1 MYIREL
7 ALQNFRNYN
16 YLNLALHPGINVFVG
31 DNAQGKTNVLE
42 SIYLCATARS
52 HRTNQER
59 EVIMWDETEAHIRL
73 NIQKKYVD
81 DQIDFHM
88 DKRGKG
94 VAINR
99 IPIKKLVD
107 LLGILNV
114 VMFSPE
120 DLQMIKKGPGER
132 RRFVDIELSQ
142 LDRLYYYGLQ
152 QYHKVLKQRNNLLK
166 NFHSTSDAR
175 NMLEVWDMQIVEYG
189 TNVINKRKEFISKL
203 GMIAREIHFNISGDK
218 EKLEVVYA
226 PSVGIEIYEQKLSSN
241 HDQDIF
247 RRSTSIGPHRDDMTF
262 LINGMDVRI
271 YGSQGQ
277 QRTVVLSI
285 KLAQLRMIQ
294 EILGE
299 QPVLLLDDVL
309 SELDY
314 HRQQFLFAHTQ
325 NIQTFIT
332 STGTEESVWNMQE
345 IGKLF
350 RVSSGAIAE
359 ESCKK

>member
-7 ALQNFRNYN
+7 SLQNFRNYN
-16 YLNLALHPGINVFVG
+16 YLNLVLHPGINVFVG

-52 HRTNQER
+52 HRTNQEK
-59 EVIMWDETEAHIRL
+59 EVIAWDQIDSHIRL
-73 NIQKKYVD
+73 NIQKKYIE

-99 IPIKKLVD
+99 MPIKKLGD
-107 LLGILNV
+107 LLGVLNV

-120 DLQMIKKGPGER
+120 DLQMIKRSPGER
-132 RRFVDIELSQ
+132 RRFIDIELCQ
-142 LDRLYYYGLQ
+142 IDRMYYYGLQ

-166 NFHSTSDAR
+166 NFEYTNDAQ
-175 NMLEVWDMQIVEYG
+175 NLLEVWDAQIIEYG
-189 TNVINKRKEFISKL
+189 TNVINKRIEFINRL
-203 GMIAREIHFNISGDK
+203 GKHAQEIHTNISGNK
-218 EKLEVVYA
+218 EKLEIVYD
-226 PSVGIEIYEQKLSSN
+226 PSVNIEDYETKLSTN
-241 HDQDIF
+241 HKRDIF
-247 RRSTSIGPHRDDMTF
+247 RKATSIGPHRDDLIF
-262 LINGMDVRI
+262 LINDMNVRT

-314 HRQQFLFAHTQ
+314 HRQQFLFAHTED
-325 NIQTFIT
+325 IQTLIT
-332 STGTEESVWNMQE
+332 CTGIEESVWDSQS

-350 RVSSGAIAE
+350 KVSKGTIS
-359 ESCKK
+359 

>member
-7 ALQNFRNYN
+7 SLQNFRNYN
-16 YLNLALHPGINVFVG
+16 YLNLVLHPGINVFVG

-42 SIYLCATARS
+42 AIYLCATARS
-52 HRTNQER
+52 HRTNQEK
-59 EVIMWDETEAHIRL
+59 EVIAWDETEAHIRL
-73 NIQKKYVD
+73 DIKKRHIE

-88 DKRGKG
+88 DRKGKG

-99 IPIKKLVD
+99 IPIRRLGE
-107 LLGILNV
+107 LLGVLNV

-120 DLQMIKKGPGER
+120 DLQMIKRGPGER
-132 RRFVDIELSQ
+132 RRFIDIELCQ
-142 LDRLYYYGLQ
+142 IDRMYYYGLQ

-166 NFHSTSDAR
+166 SFEHTSDAQ
-175 NMLEVWDMQIVEYG
+175 NLLEVWDTQIVEYG
-189 TNVINKRKEFISKL
+189 TNVINKRINFVDKL
-203 GMIAREIHFNISGDK
+203 EKIAQEIHFNISGDK
-218 EKLEVVYA
+218 EKLEIRYD
-226 PSVGIEIYEQKLSSN
+226 PSVNVAQYETKLSAN
-241 HDQDIF
+241 HKRDIF
-247 RRSTSIGPHRDDMTF
+247 RRSTSLGPHRDDLVF
-262 LINGMDVRI
+262 LINEMDVRT

-325 NIQTFIT
+325 NIQTLIT
-332 STGTEESVWNMQE
+332 CTGIEESVWNSQS

-350 RVSSGAIAE
+350 KVNKGTIR
-359 ESCKK
+359 

>member
-7 ALQNFRNYN
+7 SLQNFRNYN
-16 YLNLALHPGINVFVG
+16 YLNLVLHPGINVFVG
-31 DNAQGKTNVLE
+31 DNAQGKTNILE

-52 HRTNQER
+52 HRTNKEK
-59 EVIMWDETEAHIRL
+59 EVIGWEQSEAHIRL
-73 NIQKKYVD
+73 EIQKKNIE
-81 DQIDFHM
+81 DQIDFHL

-99 IPIKKLVD
+99 IPIQRLGD
-107 LLGILNV
+107 LLGVLSV

-120 DLQMIKKGPGER
+120 DLQMIKRSPGER
-132 RRFVDIELSQ
+132 RRFIDLELCQ
-142 LDRLYYYGLQ
+142 IDRIYYYELQ

-166 NFHSTSDAR
+166 NFEHTSDAQS
-175 NMLEVWDMQIVEYG
+175 MLEVWDAQIIEYG
-189 TNVINKRKEFISKL
+189 SNVINRRLSFIKEL
-203 GMIAREIHFNISGDK
+203 ERIAQEIHFNISGEK
-218 EKLEVVYA
+218 EKLEITYD
-226 PSVGIEIYEQKLSSN
+226 PSVTVEDYEKKLGTS
-241 HDQDIF
+241 HKQDIF
-247 RRSTSIGPHRDDMTF
+247 RRSTSIGPHRDDLIF
-262 LINGMDVRI
+262 LINDMDVRT

-285 KLAQLRMIQ
+285 KLAQLRMIE

-314 HRQQFLFAHTQ
+314 HRQQFLFEHTQ
-325 NIQTFIT
+325 EIQTLIT
-332 STGTEESVWNMQE
+332 CTGIEESVWNSQS

-350 RVSSGAIAE
+350 KVSKGTIS
-359 ESCKK
+359 

>member
-7 ALQNFRNYN
+7 SLQNFRNYN
-16 YLNLALHPGINVFVG
+16 YLNLVLHPSINVFVG

-59 EVIMWDETEAHIRL
+59 EVIKWDETEAHIKL
-73 NIQKKYVD
+73 NIQKKFIE

-99 IPIKKLVD
+99 IPIKKLGD
-107 LLGILNV
+107 LLGVLNV

-120 DLQMIKKGPGER
+120 DLQMIKRSPGER
-132 RRFVDIELSQ
+132 RRFIDIELCQ
-142 LDRLYYYGLQ
+142 LDRMYYYGLQ

-166 NFHSTSDAR
+166 NFNNTSDAQS
-175 NMLEVWDMQIVEYG
+175 MLEVWDIQVIEYG
-189 TNVINKRKEFISKL
+189 TNIINKRKDFINKL
-203 GMIAREIHFNISGDK
+203 GSIAQEIHFNISGDK

-226 PSVGIEIYEQKLSSN
+226 PSVEIEAYEKKLISS
-241 HDQDIF
+241 HDGDIF
-247 RRSTSIGPHRDDMTF
+247 RRSTSIGPHRDDLVF
-262 LINGMDVRI
+262 LINGMDVRT

-314 HRQQFLFAHTQ
+314 HRQQFLFAHTK
-325 NIQTFIT
+325 NMQTLIT
-332 STGTEESVWNMQE
+332 STGTEESVWNMQK

-350 RVSSGAIAE
+350 RVSNGTIS
-359 ESCKK
+359 

>member
-7 ALQNFRNYN
+7 SLQNFRNYN
-16 YLNLALHPGINVFVG
+16 YLNLVLHPGINVFVG
-31 DNAQGKTNVLE
+31 DNAQGKTNILE
-42 SIYLCATARS
+42 AIYLCATARS
-52 HRTNQER
+52 HRTNKEK
-59 EVIMWDETEAHIRL
+59 EVIMWDQTEAHIRL
-73 NIQKKYVD
+73 NIQKKHIK

-88 DKRGKG
+88 DNRGKG

-99 IPIKKLVD
+99 LPINKLGD
-107 LLGILNV
+107 LLGVLNV

-120 DLQMIKKGPGER
+120 DLQMIKRSPGER
-132 RRFVDIELSQ
+132 RRFVDIELCQ
-142 LDRLYYYGLQ
+142 MDRMYYYGLQ

-166 NFHSTSDAR
+166 NFEHTNDAK
-175 NMLEVWDMQIVEYG
+175 NLLEVWDTQIIEYG
-189 TNVINKRKEFISKL
+189 TNVINKRLDFINKL
-203 GMIAREIHFNISGDK
+203 EKIAQEIHFNISGDK
-218 EKLEVVYA
+218 EKLEILYD
-226 PSVGIEIYEQKLSSN
+226 PSVKAQDYEAKLIAN
-241 HDQDIF
+241 HKGDIF
-247 RRSTSIGPHRDDMTF
+247 RRSTSIGPHRDDLVF
-262 LINGMDVRI
+262 LINEMNVRT

-314 HRQQFLFAHTQ
+314 HRQQFLFTHTQ
-325 NIQTFIT
+325 NIQTLIT
-332 STGTEESVWNMQE
+332 CTGVEESVWDSQN

-350 RVSSGAIAE
+350 KVSKGNIS
-359 ESCKK
+359 

>member
-7 ALQNFRNYN
+7 SLQNFRNYN
-16 YLNLALHPGINVFVG
+16 YLNLVLHPGINVFVG

-52 HRTNQER
+52 HRTNQEK
-59 EVIMWDETEAHIRL
+59 EVIKWGETEAHIKL
-73 NIQKKYVD
+73 NIQKKFIE

-94 VAINR
+94 IAVNK
-99 IPIKKLVD
+99 IPIKRLGD
-107 LLGILNV
+107 LLGVLNV

-120 DLQMIKKGPGER
+120 DLQMIKRSPGER
-132 RRFVDIELSQ
+132 RRFIDIELCQ
-142 LDRLYYYGLQ
+142 LDRMYYYGLQ

-166 NFHSTSDAR
+166 NFNSTSDAR
-175 NMLEVWDMQIVEYG
+175 NMLEIWDIQVVEYG
-189 TNVINKRKEFISKL
+189 TDVINKRKGFIDKL
-203 GMIAREIHFNISGDK
+203 ASIAQQIHFNISGDN

-226 PSVGIEIYEQKLSSN
+226 PSVEVEVYKKKLTNS
-241 HDQDIF
+241 HEGDIF
-247 RRSTSIGPHRDDMTF
+247 RRSTSVGPHRDDLVF
-262 LINGMDVRI
+262 LINGMDVRT

-325 NIQTFIT
+325 NIQTLIT

-350 RVSSGAIAE
+350 RVTKGTIS
-359 ESCKK
+359 

>member
-7 ALQNFRNYN
+7 SLQNFRNYN
-16 YLNLALHPGINVFVG
+16 YLNLVLHSGINVFVG

-42 SIYLCATARS
+42 AIYLCATARS
-52 HRTNQER
+52 HRTNHEK
-59 EVIMWDETEAHIRL
+59 EVIAWDKTESHIRL
-73 NIQKKYVD
+73 NIKKKHIE
-81 DQIDFHM
+81 DQIDLHI
-88 DKRGKG
+88 DKKGKG

-99 IPIKKLVD
+99 IPIKRLGD
-107 LLGILNV
+107 LLGVLNV

-132 RRFVDIELSQ
+132 RRFIDIELCQ
-142 LDRLYYYGLQ
+142 IDRMYYFGLQ
-152 QYHKVLKQRNNLLK
+152 KYHKVLKQRNNLLK
-166 NFHSTSDAR
+166 NFEYTKDAQ
-175 NMLEVWDMQIVEYG
+175 NLLEVWDTQIVEYG
-189 TNVINKRKEFISKL
+189 KNIISKRTGFINKLEK
-203 GMIAREIHFNISGDK
+203 IAQEIHTNISGNK
-218 EKLEVVYA
+218 EKLEILYDR
-226 PSVGIEIYEQKLSSN
+226 SVSVEDYEIKLSTN
-241 HDQDIF
+241 HKGDIF
-247 RRSTSIGPHRDDMTF
+247 RKSTSIGPHRDDLIF
-262 LINGMDVRI
+262 LINNMNVRT

-314 HRQQFLFAHTQ
+314 HRQQFLFAHTKD
-325 NIQTFIT
+325 IQTLIT
-332 STGTEESVWNMQE
+332 CTGIEEGVWNSQS

-350 RVSSGAIAE
+350 KVKEGMIS
-359 ESCKK
+359 

>member
-7 ALQNFRNYN
+7 SLQNFRNYN
-16 YLNLALHPGINVFVG
+16 YLNLRLHPGINVFVG

-59 EVIMWDETEAHIRL
+59 EVIRWDETEAHIHL
-73 NIQKKYVD
+73 LIQKKHIE
-81 DQIDFHM
+81 DQIDFHL
-88 DKRGKG
+88 DKQGKG
-94 VAINR
+94 VAINK
-99 IPIKKLVD
+99 IPIKKLGD
-107 LLGILNV
+107 LLGVLNV

-132 RRFVDIELSQ
+132 RRFIDIELCQ
-142 LDRLYYYGLQ
+142 LDRMYYYGLQ

-166 NFHSTSDAR
+166 NFKNTSDAYS
-175 NMLEVWDMQIVEYG
+175 MLGIWDLQIIEYG
-189 TNVINKRKEFISKL
+189 TNVIQKRENFISKL
-203 GMIAREIHFNISGDK
+203 TNIAQKIHFNISGER
-218 EKLEVVYA
+218 EKLEIVYT
-226 PSVGIEIYEQKLSSN
+226 PSVKIKEYESKLSSS
-241 HDQDIF
+241 HEGDIF
-247 RRSTSIGPHRDDMTF
+247 RRSTSIGPHRDDLVF
-262 LINGMDVRI
+262 LINGMNVRI

-285 KLAQLRMIQ
+285 KLAQLQMIL

-314 HRQQFLFAHTQ
+314 HRQQFLFSHTQ
-325 NIQTFIT
+325 NIQTLIT
-332 STGTEESVWNMQE
+332 STGTEESVWNMQN

-350 RVSSGAIAE
+350 HVSNGTITDD
-359 ESCKK
+359 SCK